1 MMLDISEVVLADT
14 STSEI
19 IKNRARKLFVR
30 ISVTNEKFLIINS
43 RESEGS
49 IKIESAIYNFLSH
62 DSYIAGLRTFTLEED
77 EIIKKRGNLYYDDMV
92 KVLNMIK
99 SSKSIPPD
107 EKEEILID
115 LEEFINDYA
124 ANKLKNKLGNR

>member
-1 MMLDISEVVLADT
+1 MMFDISEVVLADT

-19 IKNRARKLFVR
+19 IKDRARKLFVR
-30 ISVTNEKFLIINS
+30 ISITNEKFLIINS

-49 IKIESAIYNFLSH
+49 IKIESAIYSFLSR
-62 DSYIAGLRTFTLEED
+62 DSYIAGLRTFTLEES

-92 KVLNMIK
+92 KILSMIK
-99 SSKSIPPD
+99 SSKFIPLD

>member
-1 MMLDISEVVLADT
+1 MILEISEVVLADT

-19 IKNRARKLFVR
+19 IRDRARKLFVR

-43 RESEGS
+43 RESERS
-49 IKIESAIYNFLSH
+49 IKIESSIYNFLSH
-62 DSYIAGLRTFTLEED
+62 DSYIAGLRTFTLEEN
-77 EIIKKRGNLYYDDMV
+77 EILKKRGNLYYDDMV

-99 SSKSIPPD
+99 ISKFIPPD

-115 LEEFINDYA
+115 LEEFIKDYA
-124 ANKLKNKLGNR
+124 ANKLKNKFGNR

>member
-1 MMLDISEVVLADT
+1 MMFDISEVVLADT

-19 IKNRARKLFVR
+19 IKDRARKLFVR
-30 ISVTNEKFLIINS
+30 ISITNEKFLIINS

-49 IKIESAIYNFLSH
+49 IKIESAIYSFLSR
-62 DSYIAGLRTFTLEED
+62 DSYIAGLRTFTLEES

-92 KVLNMIK
+92 KILSMIK
-99 SSKSIPPD
+99 SSKFIPLD

-124 ANKLKNKLGNR
+124 ANKLKNKLSNR

>member
-19 IKNRARKLFVR
+19 IKDRARKLFVR

-49 IKIESAIYNFLSH
+49 IKIESAVYSFLSH

-99 SSKSIPPD
+99 TSKSIPPD

-124 ANKLKNKLGNR
+124 SNKLKNKLGGK

>member
-19 IKNRARKLFVR
+19 IRDRARKLFVR

-49 IKIESAIYNFLSH
+49 IKIESATYSFLSH

-92 KVLNMIK
+92 KVLNMVKI
-99 SSKSIPPD
+99 SKSIPPD

-115 LEEFINDYA
+115 LEEFINDYT

>member
-1 MMLDISEVVLADT
+1 MLDISEVVLADT

-19 IKNRARKLFVR
+19 IRDRARKLFVR

-43 RESEGS
+43 RESKWS
-49 IKIESAIYNFLSH
+49 IKIESATYSFLSH

-99 SSKSIPPD
+99 TSKSIPPD

-115 LEEFINDYA
+115 LEDFIKDYA
-124 ANKLKNKLGNR
+124 ANKLNNKLGNR

>member
-19 IKNRARKLFVR
+19 IRDRARKLFVR

-49 IKIESAIYNFLSH
+49 IKIESATYSFLSH
-62 DSYIAGLRTFTLEED
+62 DSYIAGLRTFTLEEY

-124 ANKLKNKLGNR
+124 ANKLKNKLSNR

>member
-19 IKNRARKLFVR
+19 IRDRARKLFVR

-49 IKIESAIYNFLSH
+49 IKIESATYSFLSR

-99 SSKSIPPD
+99 ISKSIPPD

-115 LEEFINDYA
+115 LEEFINDYTV
-124 ANKLKNKLGNR
+124 NKLKNKFGKE